1 MGKCEQRKEIVNLD
15 VPAAG
20 RWRCEMHCCSC
31 LLPAALVTDH
41 PLPTHDTGVRPPL
54 IPTYCRTTPP
64 PLRTDATTTIPGML
78 VHIDESGYVV
88 FVPSC
93 FDMGDPIRVLKTVI
107 RETICIAALPFRPA
121 CQRCFPTVDQLNG
134 DRTTCAATPHTSCQN
149 ITRLKGNY
157 LNTEP
162 SKIQIVV
169 LLQDLE
175 SPQCVRSNAALL
187 ELNVFDTEVRVH
199 RCYDFVSRDSKKTTH
214 RALEGLTSERE
225 SYNRERS
232 VEDVDFDHSALDNY
246 TINIRALTV
255 KRAEYTLQ
263 HKHCRI
269 GCSDG
274 GETLIRNPEKA
285 TQGAG
290 GGADTRR
297 VLNVAQNGVSERISG
312 QFLRTAWPLLAVL
325 CAPALAA
332 MGMEVG
338 AAAASPR
345 GAEVEV

>member
-1 MGKCEQRKEIVNLD
+1 
-15 VPAAG
+15 
-20 RWRCEMHCCSC
+20 MHCCSC

-41 PLPTHDTGVRPPL
+41 PLPTHDTGGCSCLYTNTR
-54 IPTYCRTTPP
+54 
-64 PLRTDATTTIPGML
+64 GFQ
-78 VHIDESGYVV
+78 HIDESGLSFEKPSASQPYHFDPHAREYYV
-88 FVPSC
+88 SC
-93 FDMGDPIRVLKTVI
+93 ILLLECGWST
-107 RETICIAALPFRPA
+107 
-121 CQRCFPTVDQLNG
+121 RCDIE
-134 DRTTCAATPHTSCQN
+134 A
-149 ITRLKGNY
+149 RLKGNY